1 MEPAKS
7 KLFSL
12 GRIVIQALNTMS
24 SFKYKSTTHAAV
36 PRNGRLLDGR
46 IYPKS
51 GSSSS
56 WTGNGGSVAQY
67 WQLITQDAEGNDL
80 GEENYYLMPVDEIS
94 VASAKDVVAF
104 LTAAPVEGLPVATYD
119 QLGLVKIKQGCGLS
133 IMDGVLSVDE
143 GAIGGGLD
151 EAQLEEYLTTNKYMK
166 EGDGLTL
173 SSKLTG
179 YTIGESYPPLSADD
193 TILSA
198 FGKLEKNF
206 GRYVD
211 TFSNQSVDGI
221 KTFSQTIYGNQDVIC
236 YATGTVSAS
245 LPVASTSQLG
255 LVKIGANLSI
265 DANGVLSASAQ
276 AGGLTDCSPADSTSG
291 YVTSITYY
299 SSSKSL
305 IYQRTTPQSL
315 SWSYG
320 SVTNA
325 GSGSYNSLAKTS
337 FIIPSNTSHLTNGAG
352 FIYDANSKF
361 TSLQN
366 SGNNTQYLAGDGK
379 FYTIG
384 YGELSGVPD
393 LSVYVTLAGNQ
404 TITGAKTYSA
414 VGWYN
419 GTSLL
424 KAGPSNNVHIILG
437 AGSGNCIN
445 GVESDDKTLKNLYFN
460 YGSSSNNVLVDK
472 TANLFATGDVVA
484 YSTSSAVATTPIA
497 TTSQLGLVRVKSGGG
512 IAIDSNGYLTCTVT
526 GGGGGSSVTVSP
538 IQTSGTKIATITVD
552 GTGTNLYAPSV
563 VSIKSVSQTTSNT
576 GAGQAN
582 TVSVLN
588 TNDVSIGT
596 FKVYNGSQGP
606 RGYTG
611 YGVGSIKANST
622 SSASGGSSTYYMYDT
637 QNTYIGS
644 FTVYNG
650 AKGSTGSL
658 SVGSSATVSSTS
670 TWTMSSSSV
679 SITNARPDG
688 TSSSWSGN
696 VIQCN
701 SSGNLWLN
709 WGSSRTLKVGGYSN
723 GSVIF
728 SVNDS
733 GSGYGNK
740 AYASSF
746 AQGSDMR
753 NKIRKNDF
761 INVLHDIDTIDVF
774 YYIDRISGELRS
786 GVSAQQLKNI
796 YPHFVSGIES
806 ENTYLAVD
814 YSSLGVCVS
823 IAGLKEL
830 HSLHKSLNTRVSTI
844 EQWRITTDEN
854 KDALTKRVEALEQ
867 MINNKTT

>member
-1 MEPAKS
+1 
-7 KLFSL
+7 
-12 GRIVIQALNTMS
+12 MS
-24 SFKYKSTTHAAV
+24 SFTYKSTTHAAV

-56 WTGNGGSVAQY
+56 WAGNGGSVAQY
-67 WQLITQDAEGNDL
+67 WQLITQDADGNDL

-119 QLGLVKIKQGCGLS
+119 QLGLVRIKQGCGLS
-133 IMDGVLSVDE
+133 IVDGVLSVDE

-166 EGDGLTL
+166 EGDVLTL

-211 TFSNQSVDGI
+211 TYSNQSVDGI
-221 KTFSQTIYGNQDVIC
+221 KTFAQTIYSNQDVIC

-255 LVKIGANLSI
+255 LVRIGANLSI

-291 YVTSITYY
+291 YVTSITYN

-305 IYQRTTPQSL
+305 TYQRTTPKTL

-325 GSGSYNSLAKTS
+325 SSGNYNSLALSS
-337 FIIPSNTSHLTNGAG
+337 FVIPKDTAHLTNGAR
-352 FIYDANSKF
+352 FIYDANNNF

-366 SGNNTQYLAGDGK
+366 SGSYTQYLAGDGK

-384 YGELSGVPD
+384 YSELSGRPD
-393 LSVYVTLAGNQ
+393 LSIYVTLSGAQ

-460 YGSSSNNVLVDK
+460 YGSSSSNVLVDK

-484 YSTSSAVATTPIA
+484 YNTSSAVATIPIA

-512 IAIDSNGYLTCTVT
+512 IAIDGNGYLTCTVT

-538 IQTSGTKIATITVD
+538 IQTTGTKIATITVD
-552 GTGTNLYAPSV
+552 GTDKILYAPSV

-588 TNDVSIGT
+588 TNDKSIGT
-596 FKVYNGSQGP
+596 FTVYNGTQGP

-611 YGVGSIKANST
+611 YGVGSVTAHST
-622 SSASGGSSTYYMYDT
+622 SSASGASSVYYMYDT

-650 AKGSTGSL
+650 AKGATFNGGTVSGDVIVSSSTPGFRLLKTGRNRWNMWIDGSNSFVIDVT
-658 SVGSSATVSSTS
+658 SVGARATLVEK
-670 TWTMSSSSV
+670 
-679 SITNARPDG
+679 
-688 TSSSWSGN
+688 SGN
-696 VIQCN
+696 DWVI
-701 SSGNLWLN
+701 
-709 WGSSRTLKVGGYSN
+709 
-723 GSVIF
+723 
-728 SVNDS
+728 
-733 GSGYGNK
+733 
-740 AYASSF
+740 A
-746 AQGSDMR
+746 SDMR
-753 NKIRKNDF
+753 LKNYISKIN
-761 INVLHDIDTIDVF
+761 NVLEKIENIEVF
-774 YYIDRISGELRS
+774 RYTFKNGDSRENI
-786 GVSAQQLKNI
+786 GVSAQAVQSVF
-796 YPHFVSGIES
+796 PEFVSVIDQKDGMNI
-806 ENTYLAVD
+806 
-814 YSSLGVCVS
+814 LGVSYSNLATLVS
-823 IAGLKEL
+823 INGLKEL

-844 EQWRITTDEN
+844 EQWRITADAN

>member
-1 MEPAKS
+1 
-7 KLFSL
+7 
-12 GRIVIQALNTMS
+12 MS
-24 SFKYKSTTHAAV
+24 SFAYKSTTHAAV

-56 WTGNGGSVAQY
+56 WVGNGGSVAQY
-67 WQLITQDAEGNDL
+67 WQLITQDADGNDL

-119 QLGLVKIKQGCGLS
+119 QLGLIRIKQGCGLS
-133 IMDGVLSVDE
+133 IVDGVLSVDE

-206 GRYVD
+206 ERYVD

-221 KTFSQTIYGNQDVIC
+221 KTFAKTIYGNQDVVC

-245 LPVASTSQLG
+245 LPVASTTQLG

-265 DANGVLSASAQ
+265 DANGVLSASVQ

-305 IYQRTTPQSL
+305 IYQKTTPQSL

-325 GSGSYNSLAKTS
+325 GSGSYNSLAETS

-352 FIYDANSKF
+352 FIYDANKKI
-361 TSLQN
+361 TSLQS
-366 SGNNTQYLAGDGK
+366 SGDNTQYLAGDGK

-414 VGWYN
+414 LGWYD

-424 KAGPSNNVHIILG
+424 KAGPSNNVHIIFG

-460 YGSSSNNVLVDK
+460 YGSASSNVLVDK

-484 YSTSSAVATTPIA
+484 YSTSSAVSTTPIA

-552 GTGTNLYAPSV
+552 GTDKNLYAPSV

-588 TNDVSIGT
+588 TNDKSIGT
-596 FKVYNGSQGP
+596 FTVYNGTQGP

-611 YGVGSIKANST
+611 YGVGSVTAHST
-622 SSASGGSSTYYMYDT
+622 SSASGASSVYYMYDT

-650 AKGSTGSL
+650 AKGATFNGGTVSGDVIVSSSTPGFRLLKTGRNRWNMWIDGSNSFVIDVT
-658 SVGSSATVSSTS
+658 SVGARATLVEK
-670 TWTMSSSSV
+670 
-679 SITNARPDG
+679 
-688 TSSSWSGN
+688 SGN
-696 VIQCN
+696 DWVI
-701 SSGNLWLN
+701 
-709 WGSSRTLKVGGYSN
+709 
-723 GSVIF
+723 
-728 SVNDS
+728 
-733 GSGYGNK
+733 
-740 AYASSF
+740 A
-746 AQGSDMR
+746 SDMR
-753 NKIRKNDF
+753 LKNYISKIN
-761 INVLHDIDTIDVF
+761 NVLEKIENIEVF
-774 YYIDRISGELRS
+774 RYTFKNGDSRENI
-786 GVSAQQLKNI
+786 GVSAQAVQSVF
-796 YPHFVSGIES
+796 PEFVSVIDQKDGMNI
-806 ENTYLAVD
+806 
-814 YSSLGVCVS
+814 LGVSYSNLATLVS
-823 IAGLKEL
+823 INGLKEL

-844 EQWRITTDEN
+844 EQWRITADAN

-867 MINNKTT
+867 MISNKTA